1 MPRFNHR
8 PNLKTFEEFVAE
20 MKKESEYT
28 QRYFYAQIQFAEKER
43 LRLQAKDQRARDRK
57 KAAALANA
65 PPAPAELP
73 AAPPAP

>member
-8 PNLKTFEEFVAE
+8 PNVKTFEEFLAE
-20 MKKESEYT
+20 MKKESEFT

-43 LRLQAKDQRARDRK
+43 VRLQAKDQRARDRK
-57 KAAALANA
+57 KALANA
-65 PPAPAELP
+65 PPAPVDLP

>member
-8 PNLKTFEEFVAE
+8 PNVKTFEEFVAE
-20 MKKESEYT
+20 MKKESEFT

-65 PPAPAELP
+65 PSASAELP